1 MIKLIEQINVLIKFL
16 KAVNEKQPIIFYS
29 EGNASWPHIS
39 NLLSELLKNKVEII
53 FLTSSN
59 DDPGLKIKDK
69 RCESFY
75 IERGYVLNWLFN
87 NHTGKLMILRTPD
100 LNKFQLKRSRN
111 KCHYIYT
118 HHSLVS
124 HHMAYRKGAFD
135 NYDTILCAGPHH
147 YREIRAIENKYN
159 LTKKYLIKFGYALFD
174 NIKIIKYKDILTS
187 RKNIHVVIAP
197 SWGVN
202 SIFEKIG
209 IELVSLLIKEKFKI
223 TLRPHPETIRQNSK
237 NYNNLKSQFSDNK
250 LISFDEIPSSFKTFS
265 TSTLLITDYS
275 GTSFEYAFGYL
286 KPVLFID
293 LPKKINNN
301 DFESIKHIPIEISSR
316 SKIGKIIKTTNLS
329 SVSHE
334 IKNLLNIKYTL
345 QLKKERKKYL
355 YNYGKASKN
364 GVGEI
369 IKLFRDL

>member
-87 NHTGKLMILRTPD
+87 NHTGKLMILSTPD

>member
-16 KAVNEKQPIIFYS
+16 KVVNEKQPIIFYS

-53 FLTSSN
+53 FLSSSN
-59 DDPGLKIKDK
+59 DDPGLNIKDK
-69 RCESFY
+69 RCKSFY
-75 IERGYVLNWLFN
+75 IQRGYVLNWLFN
-87 NHTGKLMILRTPD
+87 NHSAKLMILSTPD
-100 LNKFQLKRSRN
+100 LNNFQLKRSRN
-111 KCHYIYT
+111 KCHYIYI

-147 YREIRAIENKYN
+147 YKEIKAIENQYN
-159 LTKKYLIKFGYALFD
+159 LPKKNLIKFGYSLFD
-174 NIKIIKYKDILTS
+174 NIKIIKPKNNLSYK
-187 RKNIHVVIAP
+187 KNNHIVIAP

-250 LISFDEIPSSFKTFS
+250 LISFDETPSSFKAFS
-265 TSTLLITDYS
+265 TSALLITDYS
-275 GTSFEYAFGYL
+275 GTSFEYAFAYL

-316 SKIGKIIKTTNLS
+316 SKIGKIIKTTNLRF
-329 SVSHE
+329 VSRE
-334 IKNLLNIKYTL
+334 IKHLLNTKYTL
-345 QLKKERKKYL
+345 QLMKEREKNL
-355 YNYGKASKN
+355 YNYGNASKN
-364 GVGEI
+364 GVGKI
-369 IKLFRDL
+369 IKLFRNL

>member
-16 KAVNEKQPIIFYS
+16 KVVNEKQPIIFYS

-53 FLTSSN
+53 FLSSSN

-69 RCESFY
+69 KCKSFY
-75 IERGYVLNWLFN
+75 IKRGYVLNWLFN
-87 NHTGKLMILRTPD
+87 NHSAKLMILSTPD
-100 LNKFQLKRSRN
+100 LNNFQLKRSRN
-111 KCHYIYT
+111 KCHYIYI

-147 YREIRAIENKYN
+147 YKEIKAIENQYN
-159 LTKKYLIKFGYALFD
+159 LPKKNLIKFGYSLFD
-174 NIKIIKYKDILTS
+174 NIKIIKP
-187 RKNIHVVIAP
+187 KNILSNKKNNHIVIAP

-250 LISFDEIPSSFKTFS
+250 LISFDETPSSFKAFS
-265 TSTLLITDYS
+265 TSALLITDYS
-275 GTSFEYAFGYL
+275 GTSFEYAFAYL

-316 SKIGKIIKTTNLS
+316 SKIGKIIKTTNLRF
-329 SVSHE
+329 VSRE
-334 IKNLLNIKYTL
+334 IKHLLNTKYTL
-345 QLKKERKKYL
+345 QLMKEREKNL
-355 YNYGKASKN
+355 YNYGNASKN
-364 GVGEI
+364 GVGKI
-369 IKLFRDL
+369 IKLFRNL

>member
-16 KAVNEKQPIIFYS
+16 KVVNEKQPIIFYS

-39 NLLSELLKNKVEII
+39 NLLSEILKNKVEII
-53 FLTSSN
+53 FLSSSN

-69 RCESFY
+69 KCKSFY
-75 IERGYVLNWLFN
+75 IKRGYVLNWLFN
-87 NHTGKLMILRTPD
+87 NHSAKLMILSTPD
-100 LNKFQLKRSRN
+100 LNNFQLKRSRN

-147 YREIRAIENKYN
+147 YKEIKAIENQYN
-159 LTKKYLIKFGYALFD
+159 LPKKNLIKFGYSLFD
-174 NIKIIKYKDILTS
+174 NIKIIKPKNNLSYK
-187 RKNIHVVIAP
+187 KNNHIVIAP

-223 TLRPHPETIRQNSK
+223 TLRPHPETVRQNSK
-237 NYNNLKSQFSDNK
+237 NYNNLKNQFSDNK
-250 LISFDEIPSSFKTFS
+250 LISFDETPSSFKAFS
-265 TSTLLITDYS
+265 TSVLLITDYS

-316 SKIGKIIKTTNLS
+316 GKIGKIIKTANLR
-329 SVSHE
+329 SVSRE
-334 IKNLLNIKYTL
+334 IKHLLNTKYTR
-345 QLKKERKKYL
+345 QLMKERGKIL
-355 YNYGKASKN
+355 YNYGNASKN
-364 GVGEI
+364 GVGKI